1 MDPGLEQLL
10 GTLVYEGY
18 ALYPYTPGATKNATP
33 TPFGIVYPSAYARC
47 APSTFDRLR
56 MQGIAHADGDAVL
69 AGEVRFLQGSGERH
83 QALPRRLEAPGRALS
98 DLAGKPHVEP
108 FEHGGL
114 HGRVRMSADDLGDGR
129 WRVMLCVHNTT
140 PVPDGLDRAGA
151 LAASLL
157 STHPVLR
164 LEGGRFVSPLEAQ
177 EAQSENTFPVLA
189 TDADDALL
197 GAAIMLPDHPRLAPE
212 SRGDL
217 FDGTEIEEAL
227 LLHVLALSDEERA
240 AISAADPAVREM
252 VARAAAATP
261 EDIFAL
267 HGRTVVSDPAPAP
280 HAEPPG
286 EKQVDVDGVTYR
298 LGDKVVLRLGH
309 RSDPYDQILDGR
321 TATLERIY
329 FDYDDRLYFGVT
341 VDDDPGQALM
351 RETGRF
357 LFFFTG
363 ELEVCPA

>member
-1 MDPGLEQLL
+1 MDAALEELL
-10 GTLVYEGY
+10 GTLLYEGY

-33 TPFGIVYPSAYARC
+33 TPFGIVYPPAYAQ
-47 APSTFDRLR
+47 ATPSTFDKLR
-56 MQGIAHADGDAVL
+56 MQGIARADGDAVL
-69 AGEVRFLQGSGERH
+69 AGEVRFLQGAGDGH
-83 QALPRRLEAPGRALS
+83 QAVPRRLEAPGRPLA
-98 DLAGKPHVEP
+98 DLAREPHVEP

-114 HGRVRMSADDLGDGR
+114 HGRLRMSADDLGDGR

-140 PVPDGLDRAGA
+140 PATVGLDRAGA

-164 LEGGRFVSPLEAQ
+164 IDGGRFVSPLEAP
-177 EAQSENTFPVLA
+177 EAESVNTFPVLA
-189 TDADDALL
+189 TEADDALL

-227 LLHVLALSDEERA
+227 LLHVLALSDDERA
-240 AISAADPAVREM
+240 EISAADPAVREM

-267 HGRTVVSDPAPAP
+267 HGRTVLSDPAPP

-286 EKQVDVDGVTYR
+286 EKQVEVEGVTYR
-298 LGDKVVLRLGH
+298 LGDKVVLRLDD
-309 RSDPYDQILDGR
+309 RPDPYDQILNGKV
-321 TATLERIY
+321 ATVERIY
-329 FDYDDRLYFGVT
+329 FDYDDKLYFGVT
-341 VDDDPGQALM
+341 VDDDPGQQLM
-351 RETGRF
+351 RETGRY

-363 ELEVCPA
+363 ELEACTT

>member
-1 MDPGLEQLL
+1 VNAALEELL
-10 GTLVYEGY
+10 GTLLYEGY

-33 TPFGIVYPSAYARC
+33 TPFGIVYPPVYAR
-47 APSTFDRLR
+47 ATPSTFDKLR
-56 MQGIAHADGDAVL
+56 MQGVARAGGDAVL
-69 AGEVRFLQGSGERH
+69 SGQVRFLQGAGGGH
-83 QALPRRLEAPGRALS
+83 QAVPRRLEAAGRTLA
-98 DLAGKPHVEP
+98 DLAATPHVEP

-114 HGRVRMSADDLGDGR
+114 HGRLRMSTEDLGEGR

-140 PVPDGLDRAGA
+140 PVEDGLDRAGA
-151 LAASLL
+151 LARSLL
-157 STHPVLR
+157 STHPVLTID
-164 LEGGRFVSPLEAQ
+164 GGRFVSPLEAP
-177 EAQSENTFPVLA
+177 EAESVNTFPVLA

-227 LLHVLALSDEERA
+227 LLHVLALSDDERE
-240 AISAADPAVREM
+240 AIAAADLAVRAM

-261 EDIFAL
+261 EDVIAL
-267 HGRTVVSDPAPAP
+267 HGRTTLSDPAPP

-286 EKQVDVDGVTYR
+286 EREVVVDGVMYR
-298 LGDKVVLRLGH
+298 LGDKVVLRLEH
-309 RSDPYDQILDGR
+309 RTDPYDQILNGR
-321 TATLERIY
+321 VATVERIY
-329 FDYDDRLYFGVT
+329 FDTEDKLYFGVT
-341 VDDDPGQALM
+341 VDDDPGQELM

-363 ELEVCPA
+363 ELEACAT